1 LQGFY
6 FAQFTNGQA
15 AMIFAGAILKSILR
29 RRYGE
34 LERFVEVF
42 CEGFSNGRR
51 ARPMLGV
58 TWELLWHE
66 RVDAL
71 RRRFDID
78 AAR

>member
-1 LQGFY
+1 
-6 FAQFTNGQA
+6 
-15 AMIFAGAILKSILR
+15 MIFAGAILKSILR

-51 ARPMLGV
+51 ARSMLGV
-58 TWELLWHE
+58 RWELLWHE
-66 RVDAL
+66 PVDKL